1 MGLLLGACALC
12 LIKIRTYIKPG
23 NLTFGKA
30 ILSDQVGTT
39 TNQRIEISPV
49 MRAGQLERYA
59 LDLQQAVRERT
70 AHAMRSEKPDW
81 VRCCASQQRQ
91 N

>member
-39 TNQRIEISPV
+39 TIYMNDALHLPILANQFSIRLKFNRSL
-49 MRAGQLERYA
+49 GSQL
-59 LDLQQAVRERT
+59 
-70 AHAMRSEKPDW
+70 
-81 VRCCASQQRQ
+81 
-91 N
+91 

>member
-1 MGLLLGACALC
+1 MQT
-12 LIKIRTYIKPG
+12 IK
-23 NLTFGKA
+23 
-30 ILSDQVGTT
+30 
-39 TNQRIEISPV
+39 NQRIEISPV